1 MLARRLTIWFL
12 VFVTSGLLWLAVPR
26 NGHSE
31 EICTTLNCVSRVKRK
46 VEQQMRQQEMMRSGG
61 SKSRRARGS
70 QSGKIRIRYLSG
82 KSETNKLKSRGGRVT
97 NKITSLNLFYNSIGI
112 GFSNYKN
119 EGCYLNQDGGI
130 YTQCDNGL
138 TDKPYQKGNVSVM
151 SLLYNFGD
159 EIFFT
164 IGANLYAIGEI
175 TYLDDSGSEITLKNP
190 DKLLENSP
198 LFQIGFRISNIEI
211 ILEADYTT
219 VPFERPDETN
229 SNNLVETNGAYLFG
243 IGIVF

>member
-1 MLARRLTIWFL
+1 MNKNRLTIWFL

-82 KSETNKLKSRGGRVT
+82 KSETNKLKERGGRVT

-164 IGANLYAIGEI
+164 IGSNLYAIGEI

-190 DKLLENSP
+190 DELSILDF
-198 LFQIGFRISNIEI
+198 FQIGFRISNIEI
-211 ILEADYTT
+211 ILEADYTI
-219 VPFERPDETN
+219 VEFERPDKFH
-229 SNNLVETNGAYLFG
+229 NLVETNGAYLFG

>member
-1 MLARRLTIWFL
+1 MNKNRLTIWFL

-70 QSGKIRIRYLSG
+70 QSGKIRIRYISG
-82 KSETNKLKSRGGRVT
+82 KSETNQLKGKGGRVT

-119 EGCYLNQDGGI
+119 EGCYLKQEDGPSV
-130 YTQCDNGL
+130 YSQCDNGL
-138 TDKPYQKGNVSVM
+138 TDKPYQKGNVSVI
-151 SLLYNFGD
+151 SLLYNFGN

-164 IGANLYAIGEI
+164 IGANLHAIGEI

-190 DKLLENSP
+190 DELSILDF
-198 LFQIGFRISNIEI
+198 FQIGFRISNIEI
-211 ILEADYTT
+211 ILEADYTS
-219 VPFERPDETN
+219 VEFQRPDKL
-229 SNNLVETNGAYLFG
+229 SNLVETNGAYLFG

>member
-164 IGANLYAIGEI
+164 IGSNLHAIGEI

-190 DKLLENSP
+190 DELSILD

-211 ILEADYTT
+211 ILEADYTSVEFQRADKFHT
-219 VPFERPDETN
+219 
-229 SNNLVETNGAYLFG
+229 LVETNGAYLFG